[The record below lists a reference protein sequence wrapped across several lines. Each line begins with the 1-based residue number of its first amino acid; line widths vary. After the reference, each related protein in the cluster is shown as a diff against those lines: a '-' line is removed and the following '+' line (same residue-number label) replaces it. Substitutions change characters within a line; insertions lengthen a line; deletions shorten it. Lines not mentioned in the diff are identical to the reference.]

1 MPKKSIIEHPI
12 MNFFGV
18 VGDIIIL
25 NLIFVLCSLPI
36 ITMGTAITALYSTA
50 MKMQRKENVSVFK
63 GFLKAFR
70 DNLKDSMIVWLI
82 ILAVS
87 GLLVLNIRMVGALD
101 GIMQGVVKVVIGI
114 ICGIYLMLV
123 VYIFPYI
130 ARFKNSIKDYFKN
143 AFTISMANLPIT
155 LLVIGIDVGVALIVL
170 YTSRN
175 IVIGTIFGFFFGF
188 ALLAYIKSALL
199 VRVFRK
205 YEDK

>member
-36 ITMGTAITALYSTA
+36 ITMGTAITALYSTT
-50 MKMQRKENVSVFK
+50 MKMQRKEGPAVFK
-63 GFLKAFR
+63 RFFRAFRSNLKA
-70 DNLKDSMIVWLI
+70 SMIVWVI
-82 ILAVS
+82 IMVVS
-87 GLLVLNIRMVGALD
+87 GLLLLNIRMVGAVE
-101 GIMQGVVKVVIGI
+101 GSMQAVLKIILGI

-130 ARFKNSIKDYFKN
+130 ARFQNSIKDYFKN
-143 AFTISMANLPIT
+143 AFTISVANLPIT
-155 LLVIGIDVGVALIVL
+155 LLMIGIDVGVALIVL

-199 VRVFRK
+199 VRVLRK